1 MSQQPTG
8 EKTEQ
13 PTHKKL
19 RDARKKGQVARS
31 QDLVTTISLLG
42 VIAYL
47 WLAWDYNFAKFVEML
62 DIVAALH
69 GAGFRASAFN
79 ALQAMFDISIV
90 VVLPL
95 LGVGFALGIAGN
107 YFQFGSIFAFEN
119 LKPKIENISP
129 AKGLKKIFS
138 VKQLVEF
145 LKSLIKIIFLS
156 VLLFFVIRD
165 AIGPYMNAVQCGLQC
180 LTAVTSSML
189 LTTLLFTALAFAI
202 VSGFDFIFQKFQ
214 HKKELMMTKTEVQ
227 REYKET
233 EGDPLI
239 KGRRKQLAQEMV
251 LSDGIDRTRN
261 ATAVI
266 VNPTHF
272 AVVID
277 YKPDIAPLPLIVAKG
292 RNLHAHDLR
301 TEAEKH
307 GVPVFRNVLLAR
319 SLYAESDVGAFV
331 PDEWFEVIAK
341 ILVWVDKNRES
352 LYTEPLK
359 HGVIDMEGGNFLR

>member
-1 MSQQPTG
+1 MSQQQTG

-13 PTHKKL
+13 PTPKKL

-31 QDLVTTISLLG
+31 QDLVTTVSLLG
-42 VIAYL
+42 VIAYI
-47 WLAWDYNFAKFVEML
+47 WVVWDYMFFKFVEML

-69 GAGFRASAFN
+69 GTNFRTSAYG
-79 ALQAMFDISIV
+79 AMQAIFEVAV
-90 VVLPL
+90 VVTLPL
-95 LGVGFALGIAGN
+95 LGVVFVLGVAGN
-107 YFQFGSIFAFEN
+107 YFQFGSLFAFEN

-138 VKQLVEF
+138 IKQLVEF
-145 LKSLIKIIFLS
+145 LKSLVKIVFLS

-165 AIGPYMNAVQCGLQC
+165 AIGPYMNAVQCGMQC
-180 LTAVTSSML
+180 LMAVTSSML

-202 VSGFDFIFQKFQ
+202 VSALDFIFQKFQ

-227 REYKET
+227 REFKET

-239 KGRRKQLAQEMV
+239 KGRRKQIAQEMV
-251 LSDGIDRTRN
+251 LSDGIERTRK

-277 YKPDIAPLPLIVAKG
+277 YKPEIAPLPLIVAKG
-292 RNLHAHDLR
+292 RNLQAHELR

-319 SLYAESDVGAFV
+319 SLYADSDVGTFV

-341 ILVWVDKNRES
+341 ILVWVDKNREA
-352 LYTEPLK
+352 LYTDPLN
-359 HGVIDMEGGNFLR
+359 HGVVDMEGGNFLQ